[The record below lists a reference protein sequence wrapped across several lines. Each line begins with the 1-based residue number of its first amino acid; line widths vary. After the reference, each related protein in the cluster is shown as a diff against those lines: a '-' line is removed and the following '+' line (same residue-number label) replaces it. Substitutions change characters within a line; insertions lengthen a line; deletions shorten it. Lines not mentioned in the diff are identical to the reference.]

1 MGDFR
6 AQELIHSAWAFAIS
20 DQQDASLFVAL
31 LGHWLLVRV
40 LGDVLSVRAHLPD
53 LSWPV
58 PGNLLVAGSRLL
70 NQVCAVTYPLLGTL
84 GVCLAKCA

>member
-6 AQELIHSAWAFAIS
+6 AQGLINSAWAFATS

-40 LGDVLSVRAHLPD
+40 LGDVLSMRAHLPD

-58 PGNLLVAGSRLL
+58 PGNLPCSWLEIA
-70 NQVCAVTYPLLGTL
+70 
-84 GVCLAKCA
+84 